1 MLKVFEMTNL
11 GLMSYFL
18 GMKVKQSYNGIKV
31 SHLQKHMH
39 SYESEGEIQ
48 QG

>member
-31 SHLQKHMH
+31 SHEELQKHMH
-39 SYESEGEIQ
+39 SYESEGEI
-48 QG
+48 